1 MKHKLITAAILMVGV
16 FFILRTS
23 EAIVIKD
30 HLITKDPKASTSC
43 ETPVANYTFTLD
55 DDTAYS
61 WVLTDGKTSGGDF
74 RWFWYGPDS
83 KLHQEWANVLPP
95 WETIQCSWSPLDIQ
109 YGSPKVLPGN
119 WYVEFYYN
127 GVYQFT
133 DNFTITSKGHC
144 TSEAIYGEHS
154 KEVQLLRYLRDDVLS
169 QTPAGREII
178 KLYYQWSSVI
188 VKAMEEDEE
197 FKEEVKE
204 VIDGVL
210 PLIRIEVE

>member
-74 RWFWYGPDS
+74 RWFWCG
-83 KLHQEWANVLPP
+83 KQFNVPGHHSISTMALQKFCRVIGTLSSTIMEYINLLIILP
-95 WETIQCSWSPLDIQ
+95 
-109 YGSPKVLPGN
+109 
-119 WYVEFYYN
+119 
-127 GVYQFT
+127 
-133 DNFTITSKGHC
+133 
-144 TSEAIYGEHS
+144 
-154 KEVQLLRYLRDDVLS
+154 
-169 QTPAGREII
+169 
-178 KLYYQWSSVI
+178 
-188 VKAMEEDEE
+188 
-197 FKEEVKE
+197 
-204 VIDGVL
+204 
-210 PLIRIEVE
+210 